1 MYHLLGGVMT
11 PPYERGFIMI
21 RTATIQDVPEMLA
34 IYTPYVENTTVSFE
48 YAPPTLEEFTHR
60 FVSYT
65 RQFPWLVWEEGGRL
79 LGYAYASAPFTRAAY
94 GWCAEPTVYLRPEA
108 RGKGIAAS
116 LYAVLEEILWRQ
128 GYQVLYALVCG
139 ENGPSRR
146 FHEKQGYRKTAE
158 FPGIGF
164 KMGRWLSLIWYEKR
178 QKMAN
183 IPSISPRPWPEI
195 VQNAESL
202 CDILGKL
209 SIP

>member
-1 MYHLLGGVMT
+1 ML
-11 PPYERGFIMI
+11 RI
-21 RTATIQDVPEMLA
+21 ATIADVPEMLA

-48 YAPPTLEEFTHR
+48 YVPPTLEEFTRR
-60 FVSYT
+60 FTTYT
-65 RQFPWLVWEEGGRL
+65 RQFPWLVWEADGQI

-108 RGKGIAAS
+108 RGRNIAAH
-116 LYAVLEEILWRQ
+116 LYTVLEEILFRQ

-158 FPGIGF
+158 FPDIGF

-178 QKMAN
+178 QKIAN
-183 IPSISPRPWPEI
+183 FPSILPYPWSEV
-195 VQNAESL
+195 VQNAESFR
-202 CDILGKL
+202 DILGKL